1 MWEKFKN
8 SKFAKTF
15 KDGWGRGGAVITVFC
30 LILALAVVLSVS
42 IATNRAKKKYA
53 GENDGMHN
61 PPVEDNTNPNGND
74 AGNEQSGNNHDNQ
87 ENKPS
92 DNDEEKQPVNGE
104 IEEFELS
111 LVVEGVISKGHD
123 ASIQVWSNTMEDYR
137 VHLGVDLIAEEGT
150 PVYAAAD
157 GEVSRVWDD
166 PLMGRCVAISHGD
179 NIYTYYKNL
188 DATLADGITQGAQI
202 KCGDEIGK
210 VGETAI
216 VELADEP
223 HLHLEMTVN
232 GLAVDPRDYFSDE
245 ALDVMSRDTS
255 YESNAISEENTEA
268 TTTGK

>member
-1 MWEKFKN
+1 MWEKFKQSN
-8 SKFAKTF
+8 FAKRF

-30 LILALAVVLSVS
+30 LVLALAVILSVS

-53 GENDGMHN
+53 GENDGTQN
-61 PPVEDNTNPNGND
+61 PPVEENTESPNGNNQ
-74 AGNEQSGNNHDNQ
+74 GGQNSGENQ
-87 ENKPS
+87 NDKPS
-92 DNDEEKQPVNGE
+92 GGEGETQPVGGE

-111 LVVEGVISKGHD
+111 LVVAGVISKGHD
-123 ASIQVWSNTMEDYR
+123 AAIQVWSNTMEDYR
-137 VHLGVDLIAEEGT
+137 VHLGVDLVAEEGS

-188 DATLADGITQGAQI
+188 NATLADGITQGAQI
-202 KCGDEIGK
+202 KCGDQIGK

-232 GLAVDPRDYFSDE
+232 GLAVDPRDYFTDE

-255 YESNAISEENTEA
+255 FESSATGEQVTEA
-268 TTTGK
+268 VKTGK